1 MSACATA
8 AGERIDARAIG
19 ELELW
24 CVDARASASTLF
36 AVEQDVAL
44 LSEWERRRA
53 ATFAARALAEE
64 WLAAHIALRVV
75 LERATGMALRGVAF
89 ARSARGKPRLDEAPI
104 AFNISHVP
112 GLALIALARGG
123 TVGVDLE
130 RARAVRVRE
139 PRRARIETAGA
150 ALSRDEPFAAD
161 ADARF
166 LQAWAR
172 LEASPRPRETASAG
186 SSPGS
191 ASAATALARTR
202 IFAPDWTASSQRR
215 RWARPAT
222 LRSAKACS
230 RRSLRA
236 RRRQFRRFSSCPRA
250 KARLRRCSL
259 ERGGVCR

>member
-1 MSACATA
+1 LSACATA

-24 CVDARASASTLF
+24 CVDTRASAAALF

-53 ATFAARALAEE
+53 ATFSARALAEE

-75 LERATGMALRGVAF
+75 LERATGKALRGVAF

-112 GLALIALARGG
+112 GLALIALARG

-161 ADARF
+161 GDARF
-166 LQAWAR
+166 LQAWVR
-172 LEASPRPRETASAG
+172 LEAFAKAEGDGVGRLFTRLGISGDS
-186 SSPGS
+186 
-191 ASAATALARTR
+191 ARTDED
-202 IFAPDWTASSQRR
+202 F
-215 RWARPAT
+215 
-222 LRSAKACS
+222 
-230 RRSLRA
+230 RA
-236 RRRQFRRFSSCPRA
+236 RLDGVLAETPVGATRDVALGEGVFAAVASGAAQAIPEVFRLPEGKSA
-250 KARLRRCSL
+250 VAALL
-259 ERGGVCR
+259 A

>member
-1 MSACATA
+1 MRACSTA
-8 AGERIDARAIG
+8 AGERIDARATA

-24 CVDARASASTLF
+24 YVDTRASDSALF

-53 ATFAARALAEE
+53 AAFADRVLADE

-75 LERATGMALRGVAF
+75 LERAMGKALRGVAF
-89 ARSARGKPRLDEAPI
+89 ARSARGKPQLDGAPI

-139 PRRARIETAGA
+139 PRRARIEAAGA
-150 ALSRDEPFAAD
+150 ALSRGEPLPAD

-166 LQAWAR
+166 LQAWVRIEAFAKAEGDGVGRLFTRLGISGNSARTDEDFRAR
-172 LEASPRPRETASAG
+172 LDGVLAETPVGATRDVALGEGAFAAVAS
-186 SSPGS
+186 GS
-191 ASAATALARTR
+191 AQATPEVFRLPESKSAVAALLA
-202 IFAPDWTASSQRR
+202 
-215 RWARPAT
+215 
-222 LRSAKACS
+222 
-230 RRSLRA
+230 
-236 RRRQFRRFSSCPRA
+236 
-250 KARLRRCSL
+250 
-259 ERGGVCR
+259 

>member
-1 MSACATA
+1 LSACATA

-24 CVDARASASTLF
+24 CVDTRASAAALF

-112 GLALIALARGG
+112 GLALIALTRGG
-123 TVGVDLE
+123 TLGVDLE

-139 PRRARIETAGA
+139 PRRARIATAGA
-150 ALSRDEPFAAD
+150 ALNRAEPFAAD

-166 LQAWAR
+166 LQAWVR
-172 LEASPRPRETASAG
+172 LEAFAKAEGDGVGRLFTRLGISGNS
-186 SSPGS
+186 
-191 ASAATALARTR
+191 ARTDED
-202 IFAPDWTASSQRR
+202 F
-215 RWARPAT
+215 
-222 LRSAKACS
+222 
-230 RRSLRA
+230 RA
-236 RRRQFRRFSSCPRA
+236 RLDGVLAETPVGATRDVALGEGVFAAVASGAAQAIPKVFRLPEGKSA
-250 KARLRRCSL
+250 VAALL
-259 ERGGVCR
+259 A